1 MLRARVKCSLILL
14 NLENE
19 KFYSTGCGHEV
30 FNYQSVADKCGDWF

>member
-19 KFYSTGCGHEV
+19 KFYSQDV
-30 FNYQSVADKCGDWF
+30 AMRYSVADKCGDWF